1 MTCVHTGLQH
11 NAHPLNEGTA
21 HRLCKKRN
29 THRILRNLNCDE
41 NTDFKDLTAKE
52 VKEEIFLT
60 LAQPSLTL
68 EMLSRHS
75 YDKTLQIFSNLVYN
89 IVHSG
94 PGLSFTKM
102 IRKNLYIRQGIPS
115 STTSASGSPKS
126 SRGNHS
132 TLILDLLSDCCESKH
147 LQRKERSTEV
157 LTEEAGAL
165 GGLAGLPVGRGD
177 SEGAAPE
184 VGR

>member
-1 MTCVHTGLQH
+1 MALITRVAVTKRDRWSSPHSTSEGHREQKAVTLQPMTCVHTRLQH

-52 VKEEIFLT
+52 VKEEIFIT

-75 YDKTLQIFSNLVYN
+75 YRQKLTNILKLVIQYCSLWAW
-89 IVHSG
+89 I
-94 PGLSFTKM
+94 
-102 IRKNLYIRQGIPS
+102 
-115 STTSASGSPKS
+115 
-126 SRGNHS
+126 
-132 TLILDLLSDCCESKH
+132 C
-147 LQRKERSTEV
+147 RS
-157 LTEEAGAL
+157 LK
-165 GGLAGLPVGRGD
+165 
-177 SEGAAPE
+177 
-184 VGR
+184 